1 MVQHHCCEAAGSAT
15 GRGEALSISY
25 KFLNI
30 DHALGS
36 MHISQVEYISLS
48 QVGWTLGQALLEASD
63 DEQEDRACIR

>member
-1 MVQHHCCEAAGSAT
+1 
-15 GRGEALSISY
+15 
-25 KFLNI
+25 
-30 DHALGS
+30 